1 MLEDKLK
8 TCWSASIFHEAKKQ
22 NWYYYALGT
31 EVNLNRFIGFLDF
44 MYSSEDLDRTG
55 IISEITANDGY
66 DTRPLATRYLSLVLH
81 LNYRVLPK
89 LNLFAKG
96 MYETAS
102 VEKASD
108 LLAKG
113 KYRTSWGYLA
123 GIEYYPME
131 ENLHFFLNYIGR
143 SFQYT
148 DKAKVFGVGN
158 SNPQRIELGLVYQ
171 LPVF

>member
-1 MLEDKLK
+1 M
-8 TCWSASIFHEAKKQ
+8 
-22 NWYYYALGT
+22 
-31 EVNLNRFIGFLDF
+31 
-44 MYSSEDLDRTG
+44 
-55 IISEITANDGY
+55 
-66 DTRPLATRYLSLVLH
+66 VLH

-148 DKAKVFGVGN
+148 DKAKIFGVGN

>member
-1 MLEDKLK
+1 MRAQH
-8 TCWSASIFHEAKKQ
+8 S
-22 NWYYYALGT
+22 G
-31 EVNLNRFIGFLDF
+31 
-44 MYSSEDLDRTG
+44 
-55 IISEITANDGY
+55 
-66 DTRPLATRYLSLVLH
+66 YLSLVSRI
-81 LNYRVLPK
+81 NYRIFPK

-96 MYETAS
+96 MYETAEIRKS
-102 VEKASD
+102 NG
-108 LLAKG
+108 LLLSG
-113 KYRTSWGYLA
+113 KYRTTWGYQG